1 MIRPPP
7 PHLNYVYSLILYSC
21 IDPLYYVVMPLIAV
35 YIKMCVL
42 CCPAL
47 FISSIS
53 CLNSFRVL
61 INFLHF
67 IVPFIIV
74 HPTQNISYKCHE
86 CRDLDCLVHN
96 CILVLST
103 MALA

>member
-1 MIRPPP
+1 
-7 PHLNYVYSLILYSC
+7 
-21 IDPLYYVVMPLIAV
+21 
-35 YIKMCVL
+35 MCVL

-47 FISSIS
+47 FISFIS

-74 HPTQNISYKCHE
+74 YPPQNISYKCHE
-86 CRDLDCLVHN
+86 CRDLDCLVHS
-96 CILVLST
+96 CIPSAQHNGTGMMTDLRKHV
-103 MALA
+103 